1 MSAPAQQRGARL
13 PLFPLHSALLPG
25 GLLPLRIFET
35 RYLDM
40 VRDCLREGGGFGV
53 CLILSGSEVGA
64 PPRIHTVGTLARIV
78 DWDQRADGLL
88 GIVASGERR
97 FRVRSQETG
106 RNGLL
111 HAEVEW
117 LEDSAS
123 ADVQALPE
131 EYRELGDLLR
141 RLVGELGA
149 PFTLFAEEHFDHAGW
164 VANRLTELLPLA
176 PGLKQSLVE
185 LDDAMDRLRRVS
197 ELLRSGRFS

>member
-1 MSAPAQQRGARL
+1 VNKPAERGVRL

-40 VRDCLREGGGFGV
+40 VRDCLRSGDGFGV
-53 CLILSGSEVGA
+53 CLIESGNEVGST
-64 PPRIHTVGTLARIV
+64 PSIHKVGTLARIV
-78 DWDQRADGLL
+78 DWDQRPDGLL

-97 FRVRSQETG
+97 FRVCAQETG

-117 LEDSAS
+117 LEDA
-123 ADVQALPE
+123 ALAETLELPQ
-131 EYRELGDLLR
+131 EYRELGELLR
-141 RLVGELGA
+141 RLVRELGA
-149 PFTLFAEEHFDHAGW
+149 PFTLFPEERYGHAGW
-164 VANRLTELLPLA
+164 VADRLTELLPLA
-176 PGLKQSLVE
+176 PALKQALVE
-185 LDDAMDRLRRVS
+185 LDDAMQRLQRVD

>member
-1 MSAPAQQRGARL
+1 MSAPIPDTARL

-40 VRDCLREGGGFGV
+40 VRDCLRSGEGFGV
-53 CLILSGSEVGA
+53 CLIESGHEVGA
-64 PPRIHTVGTLARIV
+64 LPRIYPVGTLARIV

-97 FRVRSQETG
+97 FRVHGQQAT

-111 HAEVEW
+111 YAEVEW
-117 LEDSAS
+117 LDEAS
-123 ADVQALPE
+123 DEGLPDA
-131 EYRELGDLLR
+131 YGELADLLR

-149 PFTLFAEEHFDHAGW
+149 PFTLFQEENYARAGW
-164 VANRLTELLPLA
+164 VGSRLTELLPLTA
-176 PGLKQSLVE
+176 ELKQGLVE
-185 LDDAMDRLRRVS
+185 LDDSLERLRRVS

>member
-1 MSAPAQQRGARL
+1 MSAPTEGGARL

-40 VRDCLREGGGFGV
+40 VRDCLRAGGGFGV
-53 CLILSGSEVGA
+53 CLIESGSEVGA
-64 PPRIHTVGTLARIV
+64 PPRIHRVGTLARIV

-97 FRVRSQETG
+97 FRVRAQETG

-117 LEDSAS
+117 LEDVTA
-123 ADVQALPE
+123 ADTLELPE
-131 EYRELGDLLR
+131 EYRELGELLR
-141 RLVGELGA
+141 RLVNELGA
-149 PFTLFAEEHFDHAGW
+149 PFTLFPEEHYGHAGW

-176 PGLKQSLVE
+176 PALKQALVE
-185 LDDAMDRLRRVS
+185 LDDAMQRLQRVS